1 MSDLEEL
8 VGRARAGERGATARL
23 ISLVERRA
31 GTGEP
36 IGITGLWSARPDV
49 VVGVTGSPG
58 AGKSTLVDRLVGAWR
73 TRGHRVGVVAVDP
86 SSPFSGGAILGDRVR
101 MQGHTQDPGVFIRS
115 VATRGALGGLARSVP
130 EIVRLL
136 GLVGYDL
143 VVIETV
149 GVGQVEVEVVG
160 EADVTVVVITP
171 GWGDAIQANKAG
183 IMEIADLFV
192 INKADRP
199 GLAETRR
206 DLVAMLDLGHREPR
220 PPVLET
226 VATSGEGT
234 EGVAEAILALAA
246 ELDDQG
252 VLKARVAS
260 RRRRSVER
268 LLVDRVLRAAADRG
282 QGVWAQV
289 EAGVVD
295 PRAAADALLEELGIA
310 RGPGAREESSNE

>member
-8 VGRARAGERGATARL
+8 VGRARAGDRGATARL
-23 ISLVERRA
+23 ISVVERRA
-31 GTGEP
+31 GAGEP
-36 IGITGLWSARPDV
+36 IGIADLWSARPRV

-101 MQGHTQDPGVFIRS
+101 MQGHTHDPDVFIRS

-192 INKADRP
+192 INKADRA

-220 PPVLET
+220 PPILET

-234 EGVAEAILALAA
+234 DAVAEAVVALAA
-246 ELDDQG
+246 ELDDRG
-252 VLKARVAS
+252 ILKSRVAA
-260 RRRRSVER
+260 RRRRAVER
-268 LLVDRVLRAAADRG
+268 VIVDRVLRAAADAD
-282 QGVWAQV
+282 QAVWAQV
-289 EAGVVD
+289 EAGTVD
-295 PRAAADALLEELGIA
+295 PGAAADALLDALEIAPGHGA
-310 RGPGAREESSNE
+310 RGGSSDE